1 MITVDAKGMA
11 CPLPVVEAKKAMAQ
25 ATKGETIRVLV
36 DNEIAVQ
43 NLTKMAQQKNC
54 AVSDRATD
62 DGNYSVEIT
71 LGEQTTVQAE
81 EPATCL
87 PVPSGKTVVVLSSDT
102 MGGGSDELG
111 AALMKGFV
119 FALTQMDTV
128 PDTVLMY
135 NGGAKLS
142 SEIPETIADLKK
154 LEEAGCE
161 VLTCGTCL
169 NFYGLTD
176 QLAVGSVTNMYVIC
190 ETMSQAGKVIRP

>member
-54 AVSDRATD
+54 AVSDSATD

>member
-54 AVSDRATD
+54 AVSDSATD

-176 QLAVGSVTNMYVIC
+176 QLAVGSVTNMYFIC